1 MVGPRYFAAQQIGD
15 GADSPRRGGG
25 DHRSMRVDEIMTRE
39 VVSVPPE
46 MSLKDVARVLAA
58 RGISGVPVCDA
69 MGAVLG
75 VVTEADILRKEE
87 GVDPELGRTLTWLV
101 TRLDDELS
109 KVGARTAADAMT
121 SPALTVRPGQS
132 TADAA
137 RLMVDRRIN
146 RVPVVA
152 DGKLVGIVSR
162 ADLVRAFTRSD
173 EEVEREI
180 REDVL
185 LRVMLLNPRG
195 FGVYV
200 HDGSVSLCGEVAS
213 RDDARM
219 LVRCV
224 RRVPGVV
231 DVRAHHVR
239 WPRATSARAPLA
251 VTPGHPSLPL

>member
-1 MVGPRYFAAQQIGD
+1 
-15 GADSPRRGGG
+15 
-25 DHRSMRVDEIMTRE
+25 MRVDEIMTRD

-46 MSLKDVARVLAA
+46 MSLKDVARALAA
-58 RGISGVPVCDA
+58 RGISGVPVCDPD
-69 MGAVLG
+69 GVVLG

-87 GVDPELGRTLTWLV
+87 GIDPDLGRTLTWIAK
-101 TRLDDELS
+101 RLDDELS
-109 KVGARTAADAMT
+109 KVVAHTAADAMT

-137 RLMVDRRIN
+137 RIMVDQRIN
-146 RVPVVA
+146 RIPVVA

-173 EEVEREI
+173 AEIEREI

-185 LRVMLLNPRG
+185 LRVMLVNPAG
-195 FGVYV
+195 FAVSV
-200 HDGSVSLCGEVAS
+200 LDGSVSLSGQVAS
-213 RDDARM
+213 RDDAQM

-231 DVRAHHVR
+231 DVRFEHVR
-239 WPRATSARAPLA
+239 WPSRMNGRARPSTFDPYSTPL
-251 VTPGHPSLPL
+251 

>member
-1 MVGPRYFAAQQIGD
+1 MRAPTAATII
-15 GADSPRRGGG
+15 A
-25 DHRSMRVDEIMTRE
+25 SMRIEQIMTRD

-46 MSLKDVARVLAA
+46 MSLKDVARALAA
-58 RGISGVPVCDA
+58 RGISGVPVCDPS
-69 MGAVLG
+69 GVVLG

-87 GVDPELGRTLTWLV
+87 GVDPTLGRTMTWV
-101 TRLDDELS
+101 ANHLDGELA
-109 KVGARTAADAMT
+109 KVGARTAAEAMT
-121 SPALTVRPGQS
+121 APALTVRPGQS

-146 RVPVVA
+146 RLPVVVE
-152 DGKLVGIVSR
+152 GRLVGVVSR
-162 ADLVRAFTRSD
+162 ADLVRAFSRSD
-173 EEVEREI
+173 DDIEREI

-185 LRVMLLNPRG
+185 LRVMLMNPAG

-200 HDGSVSLCGEVAS
+200 HDGSVSLSGQVAS

-231 DVRAHHVR
+231 DVRAHRVG
-239 WPRATSARAPLA
+239 WPGSGNGSGFAVAPGRTNA
-251 VTPGHPSLPL
+251 PQ